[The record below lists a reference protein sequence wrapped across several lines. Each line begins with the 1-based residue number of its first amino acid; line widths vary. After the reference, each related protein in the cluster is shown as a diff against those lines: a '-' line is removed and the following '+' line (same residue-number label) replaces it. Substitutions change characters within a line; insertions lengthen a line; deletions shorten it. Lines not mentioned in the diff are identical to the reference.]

1 MKPDEEKARA
11 AKGAARFPGV
21 VAIAFWMLLEALIG
35 VFGVL
40 THHFSSHAARLSVLG
55 VSTLL
60 ALAGYAAYRGWA
72 FMESVVEASRRP
84 ATVRRNLDEVKER
97 RGPVRSPSRSR
108 ARAADP
114 EHEPPERE
122 LRLWARS
129 PRPRGS
135 DQAEAIRSR

>member
-1 MKPDEEKARA
+1 MVGGCA
-11 AKGAARFPGV
+11 ALSV
-21 VAIAFWMLLEALIG
+21 VAPPLAGLLNAVG
-35 VFGVL
+35 CV
-40 THHFSSHAARLSVLG
+40 
-55 VSTLL
+55 TLL

-84 ATVRRNLDEVKER
+84 AAVRRNLDEVKER

-135 DQAEAIRSR
+135 DQAEVIRSR